1 MNMFCDENEHNKYEE
16 KIGLVG
22 KMQKTN
28 KKSKK
33 GIDKR
38 RKRWYNIEVASEE
51 PRKRLFRNEKIKKN
65 SKNFE
70 KPLDKSF

>member
-1 MNMFCDENEHNKYEE
+1 MKSWKFEE
-16 KIGLVG
+16 FVRNRSIKCE
-22 KMQKTN
+22 
-28 KKSKK
+28 K

-51 PRKRLFRNEKIKKN
+51 PRKRLFGNEKIKKN

>member
-1 MNMFCDENEHNKYEE
+1 
-16 KIGLVG
+16 
-22 KMQKTN
+22 MQKTN
-28 KKSKK
+28 KKIKK

-51 PRKRLFRNEKIKKN
+51 PRKRIFGNEKIKKN
-65 SKNFE
+65 SKKFE

>member
-1 MNMFCDENEHNKYEE
+1 LKSRKFEEFVRNKPKNFE
-16 KIGLVG
+16 
-22 KMQKTN
+22 
-28 KKSKK
+28 K

-70 KPLDKSF
+70 KALDKSF

>member
-1 MNMFCDENEHNKYEE
+1 
-16 KIGLVG
+16 
-22 KMQKTN
+22 MQKTN
-28 KKSKK
+28 KKIKK

-51 PRKRLFRNEKIKKN
+51 PRKLLFGNEKIKKN

>member
-1 MNMFCDENEHNKYEE
+1 
-16 KIGLVG
+16 
-22 KMQKTN
+22 MQKKRIKN
-28 KKSKK
+28 KK
-33 GIDKR
+33 GIDKK

-51 PRKRLFRNEKIKKN
+51 PRKWLFGNEIIKIN

>member
-22 KMQKTN
+22 KMQKMN
-28 KKSKK
+28 KKIKK

-51 PRKRLFRNEKIKKN
+51 PRKRLF
-65 SKNFE
+65 
-70 KPLDKSF
+70 

>member
-1 MNMFCDENEHNKYEE
+1 
-16 KIGLVG
+16 LR
-22 KMQKTN
+22 KTCGFARN
-28 KKSKK
+28 KSKNFEK

-51 PRKRLFRNEKIKKN
+51 PRKRLFGNEKIKKN

>member
-1 MNMFCDENEHNKYEE
+1 MKNRKFEE
-16 KIGLVG
+16 FAR
-22 KMQKTN
+22 N
-28 KKSKK
+28 KSKNFEK

-51 PRKRLFRNEKIKKN
+51 PRKQFFRNEKIKIN